1 MRKYKL
7 FIGYRLLGEFS
18 GIWEAKNFAAESGMS
33 GIFSLV
39 GENYRDSWYEPKQ
52 DKNGNKDYRHH
63 GSGNNRYR
71 LKRGGTPMP
80 GVPRKSLPDAL
91 GAYRGGKTMPTCC
104 GNCSPCKGGN
114 GNTAGN
120 GRENTT
126 RKKSDDNNRPIF
138 LFPVNRPPYGRPASR
153 AVHARYVRQC
163 HGEKF
168 QRLNP
173 TRHACICTS

>member
-39 GENYRDSWYEPKQ
+39 GENYRDSWYEPKKQ
-52 DKNGNKDYRHH
+52 DKNGNKDKRHH

-91 GAYRGGKTMPTCC
+91 GAYRGGK
-104 GNCSPCKGGN
+104 PCLHVAA
-114 GNTAGN
+114 TA
-120 GRENTT
+120 
-126 RKKSDDNNRPIF
+126 
-138 LFPVNRPPYGRPASR
+138 RPAKAETGTR
-153 AVHARYVRQC
+153 QATAVKIRREKNRTTTVRFFCFPSIDRRMVAQLPVQFTPDMS
-163 HGEKF
+163 GNATGRNF
-168 QRLNP
+168 RD
-173 TRHACICTS
+173 